1 MQPDIKPG
9 SMVRIEVT
17 KNPAS
22 ERAAKTLSR
31 LFKKDPTNARADRL
45 RKKTRTRQFED
56 RRRGGRIWVVRPS
69 APRFVQPEKGAS
81 CEIRATTDILR
92 DLGSVS
98 RFVKVTTAG

>member
-9 SMVRIEVT
+9 SVVRVEVT

-22 ERAAKTLSR
+22 DRAAKTLSR

-45 RKKTRTRQFED
+45 RKKTRTRRFED

-69 APRFVQPEKGAS
+69 APRFVQPEKGAT
-81 CEIRATTDILR
+81 CKLLATSDVLR

-98 RFVKVTTAG
+98 RFVKVSTAD